1 MTLRDWLD
9 NRWLVEHRASP
20 EEIADLLAVVDRDLE
35 DAGLDRLSADWRLG
49 ISYNAALQLATLA
62 LAAEGYRTDR
72 QRAHERAI
80 LSLRFTVELEEDH
93 ITVLDGVRRKRNV
106 ASYERAGTASASEAE
121 EIFQL
126 ARDLRTRVLEW
137 LERNHPHLLTTT

>member
-1 MTLRDWLD
+1 MSLSDWLA
-9 NRWLVEHRASP
+9 NRWLAEHRVSR

-35 DAGLDRLSADWRLG
+35 DAAIDRLSADWRLG
-49 ISYNAALQLATLA
+49 ISYNAALQLAILA

-80 LSLRFTVELEEDH
+80 QSLRFTVELEQDH
-93 ITVLDGVRRKRNV
+93 IAVLDGVSRKRNV
-106 ASYERAGTASASEAE
+106 ANDERAGTASAREAE

-126 ARDLRTRVLEW
+126 AHDLRTRVLEW

>member
-1 MTLRDWLD
+1 MSLSDWLA
-9 NRWLVEHRASP
+9 NRWLAEHRVSR

-35 DAGLDRLSADWRLG
+35 DAAIDRLSADWRLG
-49 ISYNAALQLATLA
+49 ISYNAALQLAILA

-80 LSLRFTVELEEDH
+80 QSLRFTVELEQDH
-93 ITVLDGVRRKRNV
+93 IAVLDGVRRKRNV
-106 ASYERAGTASASEAE
+106 ANYERAGTASAREAE

-126 ARDLRTRVLEW
+126 AHDLRTRVLEW